1 MTATPPDYYERVNP
15 DLLRLIPAEARS
27 ILEVGCGAGALGA
40 AFKQQQPQ
48 ARYFGIEAMAQPAER
63 ARQVLDRV
71 ICADVENDLA
81 ALDELPALDCL
92 VYGDVLEHLRDPW
105 SCLDRHVQRLASG
118 GTVLACIPN
127 VQHWSTLLMLLQG
140 EWPLMD
146 EGLFDRTHL
155 RWFTRAGVIRLMRG
169 AGLELQQIQPRIF
182 QPEQA
187 QALVTQLRQCCRV
200 WELIQSASCVAWRR
214 CSTWSLRA
222 NPEERGPGVEPLT
235 A

>member
-1 MTATPPDYYERVNP
+1 MPNTADYYERVNP

-40 AFKQQQPQ
+40 AFKQRHPQ

-71 ICADVENDLA
+71 ICADVEENLA
-81 ALDELPALDCL
+81 ALDELPPLDCL

-105 SCLDRHVQRLASG
+105 NCLGRHVQRLASG

-140 EWPLMD
+140 EWPLME

-155 RWFTRAGVIRLMRG
+155 RWFTRAGVIRLMHG

-187 QALVTQLRQCCRV
+187 QALVAQLTPVLPGLGIDPERLLRG
-200 WELIQSASCVAWRR
+200 VA
-214 CSTWSLRA
+214 
-222 NPEERGPGVEPLT
+222 PLQYVVT
-235 A
+235 ARKP